1 MLLYFNM
8 LIYFFVCIH
17 RLYDQL
23 QQHPQTPT
31 SLDDSANDTT
41 LDITLQNPVT
51 PDNTAADPNSTVATT
66 VNTASTT
73 NKPSRH
79 MSVNSTNVN
88 NTATST
94 E

>member
-1 MLLYFNM
+1 M
-8 LIYFFVCIH
+8 FVCTH

-31 SLDDSANDTT
+31 SLDDSTNDTT
-41 LDITLQNPVT
+41 LDVTLQNPVT
-51 PDNTAADPNSTVATT
+51 PDNTVADPNSTVATT

-73 NKPSRH
+73 NNPIRH
-79 MSVNSTNVN
+79 MSVNSTTNVN